1 MLYKAIALST
11 LAAIVAS
18 ELSQQALANPNPTT
32 AQPPSTAR
40 NYVVPV
46 QGASET
52 QASATVT
59 APEVNQTREFSQPT
73 PGKSPTPTASIRRG
87 VGGTNNDIAVLATDV
102 KVVGASEELQQV
114 VLRTIATRPGGQTNQ
129 SQINKDVEAILNTGL
144 FADAKVTQSSHRD
157 GWNVVYQVQPVVLRS
172 LQVSGNKVLTPD
184 IANNIFKSQLG
195 KPVSLA
201 GLRDG
206 VKQVSQWYKDNGYI
220 LAQVLDV
227 QSTSDGAISLK
238 VVEGVV
244 GDIKLNFLDEKG
256 ASTKGRTRED
266 YIKREMKLQ
275 PGDVFKVDVARQ
287 DLQQLYQLGL
297 FDKVDIALNG
307 DGSNVDVIYNITE
320 RQARGV
326 NAGAGYDN
334 DNGIFGTISYND
346 QNLGGV
352 NQKLGVN
359 VQFSRRDLQFDG
371 NYGKP
376 YEASNPDS
384 PGYNVNVFRRR
395 SVSETFDGDVNL
407 ANGDNPREGQFGG
420 GVTLSKPVDNW
431 NASVGLN
438 YTRTSI
444 RDSKGQITPVDEQGN
459 PLTLSGTGVDD
470 LVTVS
475 AGIAKDRRD
484 NPVNPTQGNLVRLST
499 EQSIP
504 VGNGNILMNRLQA
517 NYSQFVPIKL
527 FGGSKPEVLAFN
539 VQGGTVIGDLAP
551 YRAFNLGGANS
562 VRGYGTGDVA
572 TGRSYVAASAEYRI
586 PIFNPVGAV
595 LFADFASD
603 LGSADTVLGEPG
615 VVRGKPGTGFGY
627 GAGVRVN
634 SPIGIIRA
642 DLGFND
648 QGDSKVQVG
657 IGQKF

>member
-18 ELSQQALANPNPTT
+18 ELSQQVLANPNPTT

-46 QGASET
+46 QGAPENQPSVLV
-52 QASATVT
+52 A
-59 APEVNQTREFSQPT
+59 APEVSQTREFTSAT
-73 PGKSPTPTASIRRG
+73 SGKSPTSLRSRG
-87 VGGTNNDIAVLATDV
+87 VDGRNNDIAVLATDV

-144 FADAKVTQSSHRD
+144 FADAKVSQSSHRD

-172 LQVSGNKVLTPD
+172 LQLSGNKVLTPE

-256 ASTKGRTRED
+256 ESTKGRTRED
-266 YIKREMKLQ
+266 YIKREIKMQ
-275 PGDVFKVDVARQ
+275 PGEVFKVDAARA

-297 FDKVDIALNG
+297 FDKVDVALNG
-307 DGSNVDVIYNITE
+307 DGSDVDVIYNITE
-320 RQARGV
+320 RQSRGV

-376 YEASNPDS
+376 YQASNPDS

-395 SVSETFDGDVNL
+395 SVSQTFDGDVDL
-407 ANGDNPREGQFGG
+407 ANGDNPR
-420 GVTLSKPVDNW
+420 
-431 NASVGLN
+431 
-438 YTRTSI
+438 
-444 RDSKGQITPVDEQGN
+444 
-459 PLTLSGTGVDD
+459 
-470 LVTVS
+470 
-475 AGIAKDRRD
+475 
-484 NPVNPTQGNLVRLST
+484 
-499 EQSIP
+499 
-504 VGNGNILMNRLQA
+504 
-517 NYSQFVPIKL
+517 
-527 FGGSKPEVLAFN
+527 
-539 VQGGTVIGDLAP
+539 
-551 YRAFNLGGANS
+551 
-562 VRGYGTGDVA
+562 
-572 TGRSYVAASAEYRI
+572 
-586 PIFNPVGAV
+586 
-595 LFADFASD
+595 
-603 LGSADTVLGEPG
+603 
-615 VVRGKPGTGFGY
+615 
-627 GAGVRVN
+627 
-634 SPIGIIRA
+634 
-642 DLGFND
+642 
-648 QGDSKVQVG
+648 
-657 IGQKF
+657 

>member
-1 MLYKAIALST
+1 MLYKAIVLST

-18 ELSQQALANPNPTT
+18 ELTHQAIASPDTT
-32 AQPPSTAR
+32 PKPQSAPR
-40 NYVVPV
+40 NYVVPI
-46 QGASET
+46 
-52 QASATVT
+52 QAAPGNQPSPTVA
-59 APEVNQTREFSQPT
+59 APEVSQNREFTQATSS
-73 PGKSPTPTASIRRG
+73 KSPTSPRSRG
-87 VGGTNNDIAVLATDV
+87 LDGTNNDIAVLATDV
-102 KVVGASEELQQV
+102 KVVGATDELQQI
-114 VLRTIATRPGGQTNQ
+114 VLKSIATRPGGQTNQ

-144 FADAKVTQSSHRD
+144 FADAKVTHASHRE
-157 GWNVVYQVQPVVLRS
+157 GWDVVYQVQPVILRS
-172 LQVSGNKVLTPD
+172 LKVSGNKVLTPE
-184 IANNIFKSQLG
+184 IANNIFKSQIG
-195 KPVSLA
+195 KPVSLT
-201 GLRDG
+201 GLRQG
-206 VKQVSQWYKDNGYI
+206 VQQVSQWYKDNGYI

-227 QSTSDGAISLK
+227 QSTSDGAIALQ

-244 GDIKLNFLDEKG
+244 GDIKLNFLDAKG
-256 ASTKGRTRED
+256 ESTKGRTRED
-266 YIKREMKLQ
+266 YIKREIKMQ
-275 PGDVFKVDVARQ
+275 PGEVFKVDAARA

-307 DGSNVDVIYNITE
+307 NGSNVDVIYNITE
-320 RQARGV
+320 KQARGV

-352 NQKLGVN
+352 NEKLGLN

-395 SVSETFDGDVNL
+395 SVSSTFDGDVDL

-444 RDSKGQITPVDEQGN
+444 RDSHGQITPVDEQGN
-459 PLTLSGTGVDD
+459 ALSFSGTGVDD
-470 LVTVS
+470 LVTIS
-475 AGIAKDRRD
+475 AGLAKDRRD
-484 NPVNPTQGNLVRLST
+484 NPVNPTQGSLVRLST
-499 EQSIP
+499 EQSVPI
-504 VGNGNILMNRLQA
+504 GNGNILMNRLQA

-527 FGGSKPEVLAFN
+527 FGGNKPEVLAFN

-551 YRAFNLGGANS
+551 YSAFNLGGANS
-562 VRGYGTGDVA
+562 VRGYGAGDVG

-586 PIFNPVGAV
+586 PLFNPVGAV

-603 LGSADTVLGEPG
+603 LGSADTVIGEPG

-634 SPIGIIRA
+634 SPVGIIRA
-642 DLGFND
+642 DVGFND

-657 IGQKF
+657 LGQKF

>member
-1 MLYKAIALST
+1 MLYKVIALST
-11 LAAIVAS
+11 LTAIVAS
-18 ELSQQALANPNPTT
+18 ELSQLALANPNPTT
-32 AQPPSTAR
+32 APPPSTAR

-46 QGASET
+46 QAAPGNQPSP
-52 QASATVT
+52 TVT
-59 APEVNQTREFSQPT
+59 APEVSQTREFTQATRT
-73 PGKSPTPTASIRRG
+73 PARTTGI
-87 VGGTNNDIAVLATDV
+87 NNDIAVLATDV
-102 KVVGASEELQQV
+102 KVVGASEELQQL
-114 VLRTIATRPGGQTNQ
+114 VLKTIATHPGGQTNQ

-157 GWNVVYQVQPVVLRS
+157 GWNVVYQVQPVILRS
-172 LQVSGNKVLTPD
+172 LQISDNKGLKPLVLTPD
-184 IANNIFKSQLG
+184 IANNIFKSQIG

-220 LAQVLDV
+220 LAEVLDV

-266 YIKREMKLQ
+266 YINREIKLQ
-275 PGDVFKVDVARQ
+275 PGEVFKVDVARQ

-376 YEASNPDS
+376 YEASNPDA

-395 SVSETFDGDVNL
+395 SVSQTFDGDVDL

-420 GVTLSKPVDNW
+420 GVTLSKPVDDW

-444 RDSKGQITPVDEQGN
+444 RDSKGQITSVDEQGN
-459 PLTLSGTGVDD
+459 ALSFSSTGVDD
-470 LVTVS
+470 LVTLS

-504 VGNGNILMNRLQA
+504 VGNGSILMNRLQA

-527 FGGSKPEVLAFN
+527 FGGSKSEVLAFN

-551 YRAFNLGGANS
+551 YSAFNLGGANS

-586 PIFNPVGAV
+586 PLFNPVGAV

-642 DLGFND
+642 DVGFND

-657 IGQKF
+657 LGQKF